1 MKFMKRLIT
10 AAAATVFLLSA
21 GAVHAEC
28 VFPSSE
34 IDIPDGSKVSKDT
47 MIAAIQRVKAYQAE
61 MALFR
66 TCLDDELA
74 AIEDP
79 KPLEALQ
86 FHDLR
91 FNASVASE
99 EEVAN
104 KLNAEVRAFKAQGS
118 Q

>member
-1 MKFMKRLIT
+1 MKRLIS
-10 AAAATVFLLSA
+10 AAAATLLMLSA
-21 GAVHAEC
+21 GALHAEC

-34 IDIPDGSKVSKDT
+34 IEIPDGSTASKEA
-47 MIAAIQRVKAYQAE
+47 MIAAISRVKAYQAD
-61 MALFR
+61 MAEFR
-66 TCLDDELA
+66 SCLDDELD

-104 KLNAEVRAFKAQGS
+104 KLNSEIRAFKAAGTE
-118 Q
+118 